1 MNAALLDII
10 VLGIF
15 VIFLFFGFK
24 NGIIKSILVLVN
36 LIISSIVSVF
46 FSHLCSVFIYNK
58 IVKKFIVNQ
67 IENLVKSNKIFSTG
81 DLLKKI
87 PKVIRKIILN
97 YGITP
102 LKISHIINKVD
113 KNYLPER
120 IAELFKPGIIR
131 AIEPVL
137 CVIIFILCI
146 ILGKF
151 LVKISLKL
159 FRPNLLK
166 TVGGVLGGV
175 LGIFKAYIIISVLI
189 FCLKV
194 SMPVMNLNSSE
205 LLSTNTIN
213 STVIFKYM
221 YKNNIIYKII

>member
-1 MNAALLDII
+1 MNAVLLDII

-24 NGIIKSILVLVN
+24 NGIIKSVLVLIN
-36 LIISSIVSVF
+36 LVISSVVSVF
-46 FSHLCSVFIYNK
+46 FSRVCSVFLYNK
-58 IVKKFIVNQ
+58 LIKKIIINN
-67 IENLVKSNKIFSTG
+67 IENLVRSNKILSTG

-87 PKVIRKIILN
+87 PKIIREIILN

-120 IAELFKPGIIR
+120 IAELFKPGVIR
-131 AIEPVL
+131 ALEPIL
-137 CVIIFILCI
+137 CVIIFVLCI

-151 LVKISLKL
+151 LIKISLKL

-175 LGIFKAYIIISVLI
+175 LGIFKAYIIVSVLI
-189 FCLKV
+189 FCLKIA
-194 SMPVMNLNSSE
+194 MPIMNLNSSE
-205 LLSTNTIN
+205 ILSTSTIN

-221 YKNNIIYKII
+221 YKNNIICKII